1 MDKAKTWITEL
12 QRQANPN
19 IVIAL
24 VGNKADL
31 IDDNLSTGTVK
42 GDAEGEGEGEGTELV
57 SPFGTKS
64 AGTQGDDDDDDNDND
79 DEEGEERN
87 VEPTSTTTEVKSSN
101 ARQVSKEEVEVY
113 AREQGGILLF
123 EASAKTGKGVQEVFT
138 EIGQS
143 ASFILESSFPRVLI
157 GTSSCDPSSQELA
170 YRINA
175 IETDRFYHG

>member
-1 MDKAKTWITEL
+1 LDKAKTWITEL

-31 IDDNLSTGTVK
+31 IDDTLSTGAVK
-42 GDAEGEGEGEGTELV
+42 GDAEGEGEGTELV

-64 AGTQGDDDDDDNDND
+64 AGTQGDDDDNDNDND

-143 ASFILESSFPRVLI
+143 ASIILESSFSQNTDRR
-157 GTSSCDPSSQELA
+157 SSCDPSSQEPA